1 MTRKFVTL
9 LTLGLALASCQK
21 DEAPHP
27 ASVPVQKDF
36 TVGYNFINQGDAGL
50 ETVWLQTKTFY
61 PDKNGLGNNALSI
74 HDDTYPNI
82 TSTQHVS
89 HAASSETRL
98 KTAYPGC
105 ITYMKVI
112 IRFRTPGYTPFP
124 SAVAPSGGY
133 RTRVFELLPDTV
145 TAAANCTR
153 TFTWPSDTLT
163 YPEVRYY

>member
-1 MTRKFVTL
+1 MTQKYVSL
-9 LTLGLALASCQK
+9 LLIGLALASCQK
-21 DEAPHP
+21 EEAPQP
-27 ASVPVQKDF
+27 QPVPVAKDF
-36 TVGYNFINQGDAGL
+36 TLGYQFINQGDARL

-61 PDKNGLGNNALSI
+61 PDKNGARNNTLSI

-82 TSTQHVS
+82 TATQHLT
-89 HAASSETRL
+89 HAASSEARL

-124 SAVAPSGGY
+124 STVAPSGGY
-133 RTRVFELLPDTV
+133 RTRVFELPPDTV

-153 TFTWPSDTLT
+153 TFTWPADTLT